1 MNGLWRRFLVILGL
15 GFCTLGTLSWALPV
29 PALAYDSPLASNWVA
44 GHKSRTRLTAG
55 RLLDAG
61 KPPGQ
66 LYAFVE
72 IELAQGWKTYW
83 RNPGDSGIPPHFEFG
98 KSTNLAK
105 AEVLYPAPQRIA
117 DKGETI
123 IGYTGIVIFPVAL
136 TAADP
141 ALPIEL
147 AARVQFGMCKDICV
161 PTEAALTLSVA
172 PDAPP
177 TPEGPAQEAIDRVPV
192 VIAVGAKALANSVP
206 HLISVSS
213 GLKPAT
219 NKLSI
224 TADFPQ
230 GTAGADA
237 FLEAPD
243 GLYLPLLIKIS
254 ETGTS
259 VTFEADISKD
269 VELAALTGK
278 IIGITLVSD
287 AAASATSFKFE

>member
-1 MNGLWRRFLVILGL
+1 MNGLWRRFLVTLGL
-15 GFCTLGTLSWALPV
+15 GFCSLGPLSWALPV
-29 PALAYDSPLASNWVA
+29 AALARDAPLASNWVA
-44 GHKSRTRLTAG
+44 GHKARTRLTAG
-55 RLLDAG
+55 RVVNAG

-72 IELAQGWKTYW
+72 IELAEGWKTYW
-83 RNPGDSGIPPHFEFG
+83 RSPGDSGIPPHFEFG

-105 AEVLYPAPQRIA
+105 AEVLYPAPKRIA
-117 DKGETI
+117 GKGETI

-141 ALPIEL
+141 TLPIEL

-172 PDAPP
+172 ADAPP
-177 TPEGPAQEAIDRVPV
+177 TPAGPAQEAIDRVPV
-192 VIAVGAKALANSVP
+192 VIAVGAKTLPVSVP
-206 HLISVSS
+206 HLISVLS
-213 GLKPAT
+213 GLKPAAD
-219 NKLSI
+219 KLSI

-243 GLYLPLLIKIS
+243 GLYLPLLAQTAA
-254 ETGTS
+254 TGTS

-269 VELAALTGK
+269 VDLAALTGK

-287 AAASATSFKFE
+287 AGASATSFKFE